1 MRRPFAAVARMFM
14 RRSVLSAL
22 AHHGF
27 SVTYVTSRNSLLA
40 GKPERLCPAGSRRAR
55 ERRRIAESSTGMSD
69 TAAYE
74 FENGRGFTVVAFNPS
89 IADAKWGDIEQVGN
103 DIRER
108 LASVESPVFLVDLTR
123 LQYMGSSVVALI
135 VKLWKAVGER
145 NGGIVVINSSSVI
158 HEVLDIAGLTRL
170 WTIVETRE
178 EAERVITRPPFSP
191 PSMIATYLL
200 AVFGWVA
207 AAGASGVIAAQ
218 QKDMLKLDITVVK
231 ALALVCAGLAA
242 VTGITS
248 SIRDN
253 KGWRVLG
260 ILLVLVGG
268 MLIGAGI
275 LLPS

>member
-1 MRRPFAAVARMFM
+1 MLT
-14 RRSVLSAL
+14 RRSVRI
-22 AHHGF
+22 GF
-27 SVTYVTSRNSLLA
+27 GASRDFDNVRDQSEFVA
-40 GKPERLCPAGSRRAR
+40 GGQAGTVVPGWIQAGQ
-55 ERRRIAESSTGMSD
+55 ERRRIAESATGMSD

-74 FENGRGFTVVAFNPS
+74 FENGRGFTVVAFNPA

-103 DIRER
+103 DLRER
-108 LASVESPVFLVDLTR
+108 LASAESPVFLVDLTR

-145 NGGIVVINSSSVI
+145 NGGIVIINSSSVI
-158 HEVLDIAGLTRL
+158 HEVLDIAGLTKL
-170 WTIVETRE
+170 WTIVDTRE
-178 EAERVITRPPFSP
+178 EAERVITRPPFRP

-218 QKDMLKLDITVVK
+218 QKNMLNLDITVVK
-231 ALALVCAGLAA
+231 AIALACAGLAA
-242 VTGITS
+242 IAGITS
-248 SIRDN
+248 SSRDT

-268 MLIGAGI
+268 MLIGAGV